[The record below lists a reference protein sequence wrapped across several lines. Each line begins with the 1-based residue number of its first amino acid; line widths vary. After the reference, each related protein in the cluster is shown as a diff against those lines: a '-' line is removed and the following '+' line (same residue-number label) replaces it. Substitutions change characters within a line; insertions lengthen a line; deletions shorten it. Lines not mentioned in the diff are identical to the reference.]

1 MTRAPRAG
9 RRRGGAEEEPS
20 GLDRSAPDRL
30 EKALDGV
37 LPGCDGPGRPARRTG
52 PVGHAG

>member
-37 LPGCDGPGRPARRTG
+37 LPGCDGPAGPARRTG